1 LWAQARHDPLW
12 GLLLSLRLGTL
23 LRMTLEFNSP
33 TWRAV
38 SAHANAQIATLRE
51 KNDSPSMDAIR
62 TAETRGRIAAWKELL
77 ALDKP
82 APATTADVG
91 GY

>member
-1 LWAQARHDPLW
+1 MKGIDL
-12 GLLLSLRLGTL
+12 
-23 LRMTLEFNSP
+23 NSP

-38 SAHANAQIATLRE
+38 SEHAQTQIATLRE

-77 ALDKP
+77 ALVKP
-82 APATTADVG
+82 APAPTADVG

>member
-1 LWAQARHDPLW
+1 MKGIDL
-12 GLLLSLRLGTL
+12 
-23 LRMTLEFNSP
+23 NSP

-38 SAHANAQIATLRE
+38 SAHAQQQIATLRE
-51 KNDSPSMDAIR
+51 KNDSPSMDATR

-77 ALDKP
+77 ALVNP
-82 APATTADVG
+82 APAPTADVG

>member
-1 LWAQARHDPLW
+1 MK
-12 GLLLSLRLGTL
+12 GLDL
-23 LRMTLEFNSP
+23 NSP

-38 SAHANAQIATLRE
+38 SAHAQKQIATLRE

-77 ALDKP
+77 ALETP
-82 APATTADVG
+82 APAPIADVG

>member
-1 LWAQARHDPLW
+1 MANAVD
-12 GLLLSLRLGTL
+12 
-23 LRMTLEFNSP
+23 FNSP

-38 SAHANAQIATLRE
+38 SVHAQKQIATLRE

-77 ALDKP
+77 ALNKP
-82 APATTADVG
+82 APVKTADVG